1 MPINDLPK
9 SLIDSVVEVVTKSAE
24 NQNKLLE
31 KIVIEGLQKF
41 GVKSVSDL
49 SEADQKAFHA
59 WTQLRLTEADCHC
72 DSGLEE
78 DDMPGDAVYHDDGDE
93 SSGKKKEMD
102 EDDKADKDHDG
113 TGEVETSSAEYLGS
127 RDKAIKKAMSE
138 QIALGAD
145 EIATNGAVG
154 VGNALLAQPKHA
166 DVIHDTDPYSGVTQY
181 RLLLQYATNEGTRIY
196 PPVSLPGAASIAD
209 LRTLVEGLP
218 EFNEAIDAAL
228 VANAALAD

>member
-9 SLIDSVVEVVTKSAE
+9 SLIDSVVEVVTKSVQ
-24 NQNKLLE
+24 NQNKVLE
-31 KIVIEGLQKF
+31 RVVLEGLKKF
-41 GVKSVSDL
+41 GVNSISEL
-49 SEADQKAFHA
+49 SEGDQKAFHA

-72 DSGLEE
+72 GSELEE
-78 DDMPGDAVYHDDGDE
+78 DDMPGDSVYHDGDDE

-102 EDDKADKDHDG
+102 EDDTADHDHDG
-113 TGEVETSSAEYLGS
+113 DGEVETSSQEYLGAK
-127 RDKAIKKAMSE
+127 DKAIKAAMKESV
-138 QIALGAD
+138 ALGAN

-196 PPVSLPGAASIAD
+196 PPVSLPGAQSIAE

-228 VANAALAD
+228 VANAALTN